1 MKKVLH
7 LVLLSLFIMMIAGCA
22 EDCAHESDYNLV
34 GVTYDDFILKS
45 GIKST
50 LNATACDTPSNPADC
65 TASLSNA
72 SRFGVMQGFIVQCG
86 SSKFELQ
93 QTIRTLY
100 PQEGYKEDKY
110 EQCSDYYVY
119 DFFAA
124 THRSPTP
131 YTINSISVDANN
143 KNLWNVKVNGVC
155 YQWDVTNTQYN
166 MQ

>member
-93 QTIRTLY
+93 
-100 PQEGYKEDKY
+100 
-110 EQCSDYYVY
+110 
-119 DFFAA
+119 
-124 THRSPTP
+124 
-131 YTINSISVDANN
+131 
-143 KNLWNVKVNGVC
+143 
-155 YQWDVTNTQYN
+155 
-166 MQ
+166 